1 MTGGRRAAERTG
13 PLAGP
18 VDLPG
23 LEVAPPGVLPVPG
36 NRWDL
41 ALAAAPGDARALDR
55 DPGRDPASDRDPA
68 HDPAGTYDS
77 APARSGT
84 HSGTHADARTDAPAR
99 GGPPSVTVVVTHFE
113 QPRELARTLH
123 ALTRQT
129 GAGTTWRDVEVVVA
143 DDGSREPPA
152 VPDGVRLVRQA
163 DRGFRA
169 GAARNLGAAAG
180 RGEVLVFLDADTT
193 PEPGFLSAMV
203 RLPACCP
210 EALVVGRRRHADL
223 AATDPA
229 APVEQVG
236 PQRELPAPAWLD
248 DAYAASRDLLD
259 ADERSYR
266 FVIAAVL
273 ACSRWLFEGLGGFD
287 ETFRAYGGE
296 DWELAA
302 RVWRHGGLL
311 AHAPDAVAWHDGPDW
326 AGRDEVERRARKLDE
341 TLAVARRL
349 DRPGATTTGLRL
361 GPPDPVVVV
370 AEGLDP
376 TGVAVCV
383 DSLLV
388 ALPRARVHLSRAD
401 HARLGG
407 ADDRLRLGRP
417 DLRTASRLLEVRRPV
432 RGPAAAWRAVLDAVA
447 GVDAPGVVRVG
458 GEVGSG
464 DGPGDGAAEWLR
476 LTDLRTVRRR
486 RRWARAGA
494 EGVDALF
501 GETTLTG
508 LDLRPVAPDASFE
521 SYLGGWG

>member
-1 MTGGRRAAERTG
+1 M
-13 PLAGP
+13 
-18 VDLPG
+18 
-23 LEVAPPGVLPVPG
+23 
-36 NRWDL
+36 
-41 ALAAAPGDARALDR
+41 
-55 DPGRDPASDRDPA
+55 
-68 HDPAGTYDS
+68 
-77 APARSGT
+77 
-84 HSGTHADARTDAPAR
+84 
-99 GGPPSVTVVVTHFE
+99 TVVVTHFE

-248 DAYAASRDLLD
+248 DAYTASRDLLD

-349 DRPGATTTGLRL
+349 DGPGATTTGLRL

-383 DSLLV
+383 DSLLA

-407 ADDRLRLGRP
+407 ATTGCGWAAPTCAPPPACSRYAAPCAAPPRAGGRCSTP
-417 DLRTASRLLEVRRPV
+417 SAASTPP
-432 RGPAAAWRAVLDAVA
+432 GWSGWA
-447 GVDAPGVVRVG
+447 GR
-458 GEVGSG
+458 SG
-464 DGPGDGAAEWLR
+464 
-476 LTDLRTVRRR
+476 
-486 RRWARAGA
+486 RAGA
-494 EGVDALF
+494 PATVPRSGCGSPTCARCVA
-501 GETTLTG
+501 GGAGPAPAPRASTRSSA
-508 LDLRPVAPDASFE
+508 RPP
-521 SYLGGWG
+521 